1 MNDIQ
6 RTMNDEQQMM
16 DKREKKSL
24 FRFRRWPMY
33 IAAKSFRKKMRKVA
47 KDLPESERYLL
58 RGQMS
63 RAADSICLNIAE
75 GSNKLSDIE
84 FSKYLNTSEA
94 SLEEVVCCLDL
105 VLDDGHITGADFE
118 GYLREAEELG
128 AQLIAFGKK
137 VRKQGIRL

>member
-1 MNDIQ
+1 M
-6 RTMNDEQQMM
+6 
-16 DKREKKSL
+16 
-24 FRFRRWPMY
+24 
-33 IAAKSFRKKMRKVA
+33 AAKSFRKKIRQVA
-47 KDLPESERYLL
+47 KNFPESERYLL
-58 RGQMS
+58 RNQMS

-84 FSKYLNTSEA
+84 FSKYLNTSET

-105 VLDDGHITGADFE
+105 VLDDCYITGTEFE
-118 GYLREAEELG
+118 AYLSDAEGLG

>member
-1 MNDIQ
+1 MRRPVNNAQ
-6 RTMNDEQQMM
+6 GMV
-16 DKREKKSL
+16 DKRENRRL
-24 FRFRRWPMY
+24 FRFRRWPVY
-33 IAAKSFRKKMRKVA
+33 IAAKSFRKKIRQLA
-47 KDLPESERYLL
+47 KGLPESERYLL
-58 RGQMS
+58 RDQMS

-84 FSKYLNTSEA
+84 FSKYLNTSET

-105 VLDDGHITGADFE
+105 ALDDGHITE
-118 GYLREAEELG
+118 IELQEYLGEAEKLR